1 MEIILKKDVEN
12 LGYANDVVK
21 VRDGYA
27 RNFLLP
33 RGLAVSA
40 TQSERKQLAETL
52 KQRARALQRLRQP
65 SELISSYPVAARAFK
80 YLEGTPANVAQRI
93 LEQGEHEGRAYLVHE
108 RFEGRSLASWL
119 AGHRKARTRPGLAS
133 SGNSSTSA
141 CFRRSSGS
149 PRRSTPR
156 RCSRSNTT

>member
-1 MEIILKKDVEN
+1 MEVILRKDVEN

-52 KQRARALQRLRQP
+52 KQRAHKEAKVKAEAEKFAGMLVDKTIRIGAKVGEKGKIFGSVNTIML
-65 SELISSYPVAARAFK
+65 ADAFK
-80 YLEGTPANVAQRI
+80 MLGVEIDRKHIKLKGDAIKTVGKYEAEVVFHRDVIKQIP
-93 LEQGEHEGRAYLVHE
+93 
-108 RFEGRSLASWL
+108 FEVVEE
-119 AGHRKARTRPGLAS
+119 
-133 SGNSSTSA
+133 
-141 CFRRSSGS
+141 
-149 PRRSTPR
+149 
-156 RCSRSNTT
+156 